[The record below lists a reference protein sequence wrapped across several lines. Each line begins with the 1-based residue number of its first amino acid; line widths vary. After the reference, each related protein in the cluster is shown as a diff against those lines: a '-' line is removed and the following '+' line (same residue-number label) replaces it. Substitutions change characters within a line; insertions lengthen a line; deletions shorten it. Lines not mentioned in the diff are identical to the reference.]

1 MENNEFELRS
11 KLAAKIATITA
22 ALGKFI
28 KDGHNEQQRYY
39 FVSYEQINARLREML
54 LEHKLM
60 MIPSF
65 DKVSERDMPTKS
77 GGLTTRS
84 TVEGKM
90 TIVDIETGYLITG
103 GLIGADN
110 DGSGKSIGKAITE
123 AVKRYEMKLFH
134 ISTQDDADP
143 DASTPDAAAGPDAPR
158 QGYQQYP
165 QQQGQP
171 QGQGW
176 M

>member
-1 MENNEFELRS
+1 MENNELELRGR
-11 KLAAKIATITA
+11 LATKIAAITA

-28 KDGHNEQQRYY
+28 KDGYNEQQRYN

-60 MIPSF
+60 MLPTF
-65 DKVSERDMPTKS
+65 DKITERELQTKN
-77 GGLTTRS
+77 GGFTTRS
-84 TVEGKM
+84 VVEGKM
-90 TIVDIETGYLITG
+90 TITDIETGYSMTG

-134 ISTQDDADP
+134 ISTKDDADP
-143 DASTPDAAAGPDAPR
+143 DAGGEEINGPAQPR

-165 QQQGQP
+165 QPP